1 MRLSFRKASDTIKEE
16 AERVVV
22 RDERRLHSKVA
33 ITTAARAVQQTCHF
47 ISATFARFPQAELKE
62 DPRYDGLDEAD
73 KAKVGMSVRQ
83 NNRS

>member
-22 RDERRLHSKVA
+22 RDERRLHSKVSQSQPP
-33 ITTAARAVQQTCHF
+33 RG
-47 ISATFARFPQAELKE
+47 ATSLSLNLRDFCAFPQAELKE

-73 KAKVGMSVRQ
+73 KAKVGMSVGQ
-83 NNRS
+83 KNG